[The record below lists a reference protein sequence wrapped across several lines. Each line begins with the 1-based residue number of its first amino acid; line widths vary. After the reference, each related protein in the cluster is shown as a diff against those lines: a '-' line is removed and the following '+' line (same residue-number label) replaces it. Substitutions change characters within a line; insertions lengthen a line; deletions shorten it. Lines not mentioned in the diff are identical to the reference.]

1 MSNTPKQKNKL
12 KIGLVAYKKGELSPY
27 KVLYKWNE
35 VKRYNKDKNAVQIP
49 KELWNV
55 MKLLKLNKLLLK
67 DIQDFQ
73 NKYGYA
79 ETEKDK
85 IELGSKQMKGQG
97 EKLLN
102 QSNIKVKTSST
113 TQSALQTAGLNNSI
127 VDRNDFVNV
136 KFFDNLQIWRQINK
150 KGELLKTNATSKVA
164 PISNSN
170 GLIPLA
176 QRAMRSQSGLNL
188 SATVNLMTAERIDLL

>member
-1 MSNTPKQKNKL
+1 M
-12 KIGLVAYKKGELSPY
+12 VAYKKGELSPY

-113 TQSALQTAGLNNSI
+113 TQSAL
-127 VDRNDFVNV
+127 
-136 KFFDNLQIWRQINK
+136 
-150 KGELLKTNATSKVA
+150 
-164 PISNSN
+164 
-170 GLIPLA
+170 
-176 QRAMRSQSGLNL
+176 
-188 SATVNLMTAERIDLL
+188 